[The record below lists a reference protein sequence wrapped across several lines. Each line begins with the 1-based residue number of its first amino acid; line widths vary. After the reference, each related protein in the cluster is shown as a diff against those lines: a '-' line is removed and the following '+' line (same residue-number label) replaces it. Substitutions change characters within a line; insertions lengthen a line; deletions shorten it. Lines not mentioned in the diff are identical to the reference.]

1 MGSMK
6 PALLLAVAMLI
17 PTFSASA
24 AEQDVR
30 GEVFTC
36 RFPSHG
42 TVVID
47 TRENSR
53 SITYDGTRYPVQT
66 GSYFFQGTEHAPL
79 LNGDPIVIAFG
90 PQLDYWDFQGE
101 RSENCESRVVRAG
114 SRAPAAGADDR
125 RLEGMAYDEARG
137 IVLGY
142 GWAPLP
148 GRCDGPGVTKGTCER
163 FPETETCSGTGVGL
177 CTMRFAKPE
186 RCLTLVTVGGP
197 PASTA
202 DGEPTV
208 RDVTFGEGPCR

>member
-1 MGSMK
+1 MRLSRYVLLIGAIQLTLASV
-6 PALLLAVAMLI
+6 AL
-17 PTFSASA
+17 

-36 RFPSHG
+36 RFATHG

-47 TRENSR
+47 TREGSR
-53 SITYDGTRYPVQT
+53 SITYRGTRYPVQT
-66 GSYFFQGTEHAPL
+66 GSYFFQGTGDAPL
-79 LNGDPIVIAFG
+79 VNGDPIVISFG
-90 PQLDYWDFQGE
+90 PQLDRWTFLGE
-101 RSENCESRVVRAG
+101 SSESCERRVVRAG
-114 SRAPAAGADDR
+114 SSASTSGADNR
-125 RLEGMAYDEARG
+125 KLEGMGYDQARA
-137 IVLGY
+137 IVRGY
-142 GWAPLP
+142 GWSPFP
-148 GRCDGPGVTKGTCER
+148 GPCDGPGVTKETCEG
-163 FPETETCSGTGVGL
+163 FPEVELCSGTGVGL